1 MATQKFSDL
10 TATTTPNAES
20 VFAIAHSSSTTWT
33 IEENTS
39 EGYFE
44 TEDNLD
50 LLVTENELLFQQ
62 EGAVVIAPNDWQDV
76 PDTATTTWT
85 IQ

>member
-1 MATQKFSDL
+1 M
-10 TATTTPNAES
+10 TTWT
-20 VFAIAHSSSTTWT
+20 IASSSSTTWT

>member
-1 MATQKFSDL
+1 M
-10 TATTTPNAES
+10 
-20 VFAIAHSSSTTWT
+20 TTWT
-33 IEENTS
+33 VVSNTS

-50 LLVTENELLFQQ
+50 LLVTENGLVLQQ
-62 EGAVVIAPNDWQDV
+62 EGAVVIAPDDWQDV
-76 PDTATTTWT
+76 PATATTTWV

>member
-1 MATQKFSDL
+1 M
-10 TATTTPNAES
+10 
-20 VFAIAHSSSTTWT
+20 TTWT
-33 IEENTS
+33 VVSNTS

-50 LLVTENELLFQQ
+50 LLVTENGLVLQQ
-62 EGAVVIAPNDWQDV
+62 EGAVVIAPDDWQDV
-76 PDTATTTWT
+76 PATTTTTWV